1 MLTEVLD
8 NNGWYLCRAVGHSKL
23 MQQYYLAG
31 GTALALQL
39 NHRKSYDLDFFRI
52 GTHEKIDFNGILKEL
67 RDIFRKEDISVELR
81 KTDQTIIEISGT
93 KVTFLAYPFPLVN
106 PLVEGQKP
114 SKYLSGIKLAHPLE
128 IALMKAYAL
137 GRRITFRDY
146 IDLYFLFKHRL
157 VSIEYI
163 LEEAPKKFMI
173 GKETVFSPK
182 LFLQQLVYTRD
193 IQDKEAAI
201 DTLLG
206 EKVGSNDIEEF
217 LRQEVMSFLKNNPVI
232 RNGGC

>member
-1 MLTEVLD
+1 
-8 NNGWYLCRAVGHSKL
+8 
-23 MQQYYLAG
+23 
-31 GTALALQL
+31 
-39 NHRKSYDLDFFRI
+39 
-52 GTHEKIDFNGILKEL
+52 
-67 RDIFRKEDISVELR
+67 
-81 KTDQTIIEISGT
+81 
-93 KVTFLAYPFPLVN
+93 
-106 PLVEGQKP
+106 
-114 SKYLSGIKLAHPLE
+114 
-128 IALMKAYAL
+128 MKAYAL

>member
-8 NNGWYLCRAVGHSKL
+8 NNGWYVCATVGRSKL
-23 MQQYYLAG
+23 ARQYYLAG

-39 NHRKSYDLDFFRI
+39 NHRKSFDLDFFRI
-52 GTHEKIDFNGILKEL
+52 GTHEKINFNGILKEL
-67 RDIFRKEDISVELR
+67 REILRQEDISVELR
-81 KTDQTIIEISGT
+81 KSDQTIIEISGI

-106 PLVEGQKP
+106 PLIEGQKL
-114 SKYLSGIKLAHPLE
+114 SQNLSGIKLAHSSE

-146 IDLYFLFKHRL
+146 IDLYFLLKHRL
-157 VSIEYI
+157 VSIKYI
-163 LEEAPKKFMI
+163 LEKASKKFMI
-173 GKETVFSPK
+173 DKETVFSPK

-193 IQDKEAAI
+193 IEDKEAAI

-206 EKVGSNDIEEF
+206 EKVSSKEIEEF
-217 LRQEVMSFLKNNPVI
+217 LRQEVMKVLKNHPVI
-232 RNGGC
+232 GNGG

>member
-1 MLTEVLD
+1 MLNEILD
-8 NNGWYLCRAVGHSKL
+8 KNGWYVCAAIAHSKL

-31 GTALALQL
+31 GTSLALQL
-39 NHRKSYDLDFFRI
+39 SHRRSYDLDFFRI
-52 GTHEKIDFNGILKEL
+52 GTYEQIDFNEILKEL
-67 RDIFRKEDISVELR
+67 EGIFGKGALSIELR
-81 KTDQTIIEISGT
+81 KIDQTIVEIRGI

-106 PLVEGQKP
+106 LLVEGQKL
-114 SKYLSGIKLAHPLE
+114 SKYLSGIKLAHPSE

-146 IDLYFLFKHRL
+146 IDLYFLFKRRF
-157 VSIEYI
+157 VGIKYI
-163 LEEAPKKFMI
+163 LEEAPRKFMI

-206 EKVGSNDIEEF
+206 EKVSSNDIEEF
-217 LRQEVMSFLKNNPVI
+217 LRQEVMNFLKNNPVI
-232 RNGGC
+232 KNGGR